1 MTSASVLQARHLLL
15 ARRAFSSSQ
24 TTTTTRQGLLWCRE
38 LVSQRQRQQATT
50 NLLNQHQRCY
60 FSAEPSTAAHQDDKP
75 LIPGIGRG
83 KTSTG
88 LVGLAVDH
96 DAVPKMIIKYQALL
110 DKLASSDMPP
120 TAQYRIN
127 VEKIARYRIMAAQSN
142 LDDPEKV
149 EEMCNCG
156 QVEELVI
163 QAENEMI
170 VMDMYLRNRWWELVK
185 PVEVEYDPGHVDG
198 GHGDVEWGDV
208 PGGEGSGKK

>member
-1 MTSASVLQARHLLL
+1 MYSNTSSHPAVSLSICFLRIYTIFISFSLLFPL
-15 ARRAFSSSQ
+15 HAP
-24 TTTTTRQGLLWCRE
+24 
-38 LVSQRQRQQATT
+38 
-50 NLLNQHQRCY
+50 
-60 FSAEPSTAAHQDDKP
+60 PSLPQ
-75 LIPGIGRG
+75 
-83 KTSTG
+83 
-88 LVGLAVDH
+88 VGLAVDH

-198 GHGDVEWGDV
+198 GHGDIEWGDV
-208 PGGEGSGKK
+208 PGGEGSEKK

>member
-1 MTSASVLQARHLLL
+1 MVA
-15 ARRAFSSSQ
+15 
-24 TTTTTRQGLLWCRE
+24 G
-38 LVSQRQRQQATT
+38 
-50 NLLNQHQRCY
+50 
-60 FSAEPSTAAHQDDKP
+60 QDDKP
-75 LIPGIGRG
+75 LIPGIGKG

-88 LVGLAVDH
+88 LVRFSFFVVIFTQVCKLALPIVPYHLINLIINNKPTQVGLAVDH
-96 DAVPKMIIKYQALL
+96 DAVPKMIVKYQALL

-185 PVEVEYDPGHVDG
+185 PVDVEYDPGHLDG

-208 PGGEGSGKK
+208 PGASEEDGGKK